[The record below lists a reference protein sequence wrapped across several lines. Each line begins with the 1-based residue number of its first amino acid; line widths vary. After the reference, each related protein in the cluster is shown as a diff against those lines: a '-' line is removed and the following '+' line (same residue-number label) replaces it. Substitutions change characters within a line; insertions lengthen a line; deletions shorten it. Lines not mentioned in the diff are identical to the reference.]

1 VIRNGDSDQAPGFSK
16 VDVPVQ
22 AWDNVFKMLYQT
34 QTYDHIP
41 WGVLGRILELK
52 QVGMNDLGIETG
64 LLTSLP
70 RLNTPLLE
78 VVDTRGLMAESSVEV
93 PQVLTGTTSHFEASN
108 LVALWE
114 VSHEQIVQIP
124 KLWCARIEGQRPLLD
139 KIPRP
144 IPVPF

>member
-1 VIRNGDSDQAPGFSK
+1 VIRNGDSDQAAGFSK

-22 AWDNVFKMLYQT
+22 AWDNIFKVLYQA
-34 QTYDHIP
+34 QAYDDIP
-41 WGVLGRILELK
+41 WGVLGRTLELK

-78 VVDTRGLMAESSVEV
+78 VVNTGGMMAESSVEV
-93 PQVLTGTTSHFEASN
+93 PQVLTGATSHFEASN

-124 KLWCARIEGQRPLLD
+124 KLWCAGIEGQRPLLD
-139 KIPRP
+139 QIPRL